1 MIKID
6 TTTLMSDAKNDIL
19 KANLINERFTRTNIQ
34 IYSSRKTSLKL
45 NTKYPTFITDI
56 VVLGLRIY
64 NNLPDQQLPIQLWM
78 KLIRQTNEPAN
89 MSK

>member
-1 MIKID
+1 
-6 TTTLMSDAKNDIL
+6 MSDAKIDIL
-19 KANLINERFTRTNIQ
+19 KANLNERFTRTNIQ

-64 NNLPDQQLPIQLWM
+64 HNLPDQQFPIQL
-78 KLIRQTNEPAN
+78 
-89 MSK
+89 

>member
-1 MIKID
+1 
-6 TTTLMSDAKNDIL
+6 MSDAKIDIL
-19 KANLINERFTRTNIQ
+19 KANLNERFTRTNIQ

-45 NTKYPTFITDI
+45 NAKSPTFITDI

-64 NNLPDQQLPIQLWM
+64 HNLPDQQFPIQLWM
-78 KLIRQTNEPAN
+78 EIIRQTNEPSN

>member
-6 TTTLMSDAKNDIL
+6 TTTTTLMSDAKIDIL
-19 KANLINERFTRTNIQ
+19 KANLNERFTRTNIQ

-45 NTKYPTFITDI
+45 NAKSPTFITDI

-64 NNLPDQQLPIQLWM
+64 HNLKDQQLQIQL
-78 KLIRQTNEPAN
+78 
-89 MSK
+89 

>member
-45 NTKYPTFITDI
+45 NTKSSTFITDI

>member
-6 TTTLMSDAKNDIL
+6 TITLTSDAKIDIL
-19 KANLINERFTRTNIQ
+19 KANLNERFTRTNIQ

-45 NTKYPTFITDI
+45 NAKSPTFITDI

-64 NNLPDQQLPIQLWM
+64 HNLPDQQFPIQL
-78 KLIRQTNEPAN
+78 
-89 MSK
+89 